1 MDISSVRSLIHTQA
15 GGYAGFRGEVWT
27 EVKIVEPSIYR
38 RYLKPWNWTKML
50 ALFTNTKKSLKERKS
65 GRDGGTGMLR
75 PAA

>member
-1 MDISSVRSLIHTQA
+1 MDISSVRSLIHIQA

-38 RYLKPWNWTKML
+38 RYLNWTKML